1 MSSKIILPTAYFGP
15 ISYYSKIFN
24 NCATLIEIN
33 ENFVKQTIRNRC
45 YISGSNG
52 KLRLTI
58 PKQKINDTKS
68 ISSVEICYIENWQKN
83 HWNAISS
90 SYNSSPFFTYYKDDF
105 KILFQKKE
113 KYLIDLN
120 NKAQNII
127 LKILQNDNTV
137 KQTKKYEKIGSFID
151 LRNYKWEKDIIKNYE
166 QVFIEKTG
174 FLNNLSILDLIFNLG
189 PESSKYLL
197 KLNIQSKESKK

>member
-1 MSSKIILPTAYFGP
+1 VSNKIILPTAYFGP
-15 ISYYSKIFN
+15 ISYYSKIVN
-24 NCATLIEIN
+24 NRVTLIETN
-33 ENFVKQTIRNRC
+33 ENFIKQTIRNRC
-45 YISGSNG
+45 YISGTNK

-58 PKQKINDTKS
+58 PKQKKNYNKS
-68 ISSVEICYIENWQKN
+68 IDSVEICYIENWQKN

-127 LKILQNDNTV
+127 LKILQHDSTV
-137 KQTKKYEKIGSFID
+137 KQTTKYEKIGSFID
-151 LRNYKWEKDIIKNYE
+151 LRNHKWEKDIIKNYE
-166 QVFIEKTG
+166 QVFIEKIG

-189 PESSKYLL
+189 PESTNYLL
-197 KLNIQSKESKK
+197 KLNIQPKESKK

>member
-1 MSSKIILPTAYFGP
+1 MSNKIILPTAYFGP
-15 ISYYSKIFN
+15 ISYYSKIIN
-24 NCATLIEIN
+24 NRVTLIETN
-33 ENFVKQTIRNRC
+33 ENFIKQTIRNRC
-45 YISGSNG
+45 YISGSNK

-58 PKQKINDTKS
+58 PKQKKNYNKS

-127 LKILQNDNTV
+127 LKILQHDSTV
-137 KQTKKYEKIGSFID
+137 KQTTKYEKIGSFID
-151 LRNYKWEKDIIKNYE
+151 LRNHTWEKDIIKNYE
-166 QVFIEKTG
+166 QVFIEKIG

-189 PESSKYLL
+189 PESTNYLL
-197 KLNIQSKESKK
+197 KLNIQPKESKK

>member
-1 MSSKIILPTAYFGP
+1 VSSKIILPTAYFGP
-15 ISYYSKIFN
+15 ISYYSKIIKN
-24 NCATLIEIN
+24 DTPLVEIN

-58 PKQKINDTKS
+58 PKQKINNTKS
-68 ISSVEICYIENWQKN
+68 ISSIKICYFENWQKN

-90 SYNSSPFFTYYKDDF
+90 SYNSSPFFTYYKDELNV
-105 KILFQKKE
+105 LFQKKE

-127 LKILQNDNTV
+127 LKILQYDKTIQ
-137 KQTKKYEKIGSFID
+137 QTSKYEKTGSFID
-151 LRNYKWEKDIIKNYE
+151 LRNYNWENDIIKNYE
-166 QVFIEKTG
+166 QVFIEKIE

-189 PESSKYLL
+189 PESTNYLL
-197 KLNIQSKESKK
+197 KLNIQPKESKK

>member
-1 MSSKIILPTAYFGP
+1 MSNKIILPTAYFGP
-15 ISYYSKIFN
+15 ISYYSKIVN
-24 NCATLIEIN
+24 NRVTLIETN
-33 ENFVKQTIRNRC
+33 ENFIKQTIRNRC
-45 YISGSNG
+45 YISGTNK

-58 PKQKINDTKS
+58 PKQKKNYNKS
-68 ISSVEICYIENWQKN
+68 IDSVEICYIENWQKN

-127 LKILQNDNTV
+127 LKILQHDSTV
-137 KQTKKYEKIGSFID
+137 KQTTKYEKIGSFID
-151 LRNYKWEKDIIKNYE
+151 LRNHKWEKDIIKNYE
-166 QVFIEKTG
+166 QVFIEKIG

-189 PESSKYLL
+189 PESTNYLL
-197 KLNIQSKESKK
+197 KLNIQPKESKK

>member
-1 MSSKIILPTAYFGP
+1 MLSKIILPTAYFGP
-15 ISYYSKIFN
+15 ISYYSKIIN
-24 NCATLIEIN
+24 NRITLIETK

-45 YISGSNG
+45 YISGPNG

-58 PKQKINDTKS
+58 PKQKKNDTKS
-68 ISSVEICYIENWQKN
+68 ISSVEICYIQNWQKN

-105 KILFQKKE
+105 KLLFQKKE

-127 LKILQNDNTV
+127 LKILQNDSIV
-137 KQTKKYEKIGSFID
+137 KQTNKYEKIGSFVD
-151 LRNYKWEKDIIKNYE
+151 LRNYTWEKDIIKNYE
-166 QVFIEKTG
+166 QVFIEKTR

-189 PESSKYLL
+189 PESTNYLL
-197 KLNIQSKESKK
+197 KLNI